1 MYYVLL
7 QLFGTSSDSKWGNKL
22 IILTLKQYKLCFSK
36 LVFWAISTS
45 WGAAWYNLHFS
56 ARQGLLH
63 RRKDSVPDRRR
74 FGDAALILQALS
86 PAESA
91 QLPASFIL
99 LSSLVLAGP
108 DISKRQELA
117 TLILLC
123 LHECTTTRNPAAQDL
138 LCKLNSIAAG
148 TTIKRELVK
157 LLLLV
162 SFKRFI
168 KCRLFS
174 EITERRNVFS
184 PVLNHCQ
191 NH

>member
-45 WGAAWYNLHFS
+45 WGAAWYNLHFT

-74 FGDAALILQALS
+74 LGDAALILQALS

-108 DISKRQELA
+108 DIFKRQKLA

-123 LHECTTTRNPAAQDL
+123 LHECTTTRSPAAQDL
-138 LCKLNSIAAG
+138 LCKLNSI
-148 TTIKRELVK
+148 
-157 LLLLV
+157 
-162 SFKRFI
+162 
-168 KCRLFS
+168 
-174 EITERRNVFS
+174 
-184 PVLNHCQ
+184 
-191 NH
+191 